1 MNQATWSVV
10 LSFGASGVKL
20 LVQDDGDDVLKA
32 QLPGNVGHPRALVT
46 VLEGLALWSGSR
58 VCAAAYVDEPGA
70 GCFDR
75 VFFGSGPAG
84 PESPLVEFDVQ
95 APRPCRRRYRRLSG
109 VGDFRQLRL
118 LEGGR

>member
-10 LSFGASGVKL
+10 LSFGARGVKL
-20 LVQDDGDDVLKA
+20 LVQDEGDDVLKA
-32 QLPGNVGHPRALVT
+32 QLPGNVGHPRALLT

-95 APRPCRRRYRRLSG
+95 APRQGRRPRRLSG